1 MAKTNSRCQSVD
13 SMQEQEG
20 KLRVVNIGLQ
30 SFADAI
36 SMQKAKVTQ
45 LDWRPPVE
53 QSKEVEDLLDL
64 LL

>member
-1 MAKTNSRCQSVD
+1 MEKQDSRCKSTD
-13 SMQEQEG
+13 SMREQAE

-36 SMQKAKVTQ
+36 SMQNAKVTQ

>member
-1 MAKTNSRCQSVD
+1 MEKQDSRCKRAD
-13 SMQEQEG
+13 SMREQAE

-36 SMQKAKVTQ
+36 SMQSAKVTQ